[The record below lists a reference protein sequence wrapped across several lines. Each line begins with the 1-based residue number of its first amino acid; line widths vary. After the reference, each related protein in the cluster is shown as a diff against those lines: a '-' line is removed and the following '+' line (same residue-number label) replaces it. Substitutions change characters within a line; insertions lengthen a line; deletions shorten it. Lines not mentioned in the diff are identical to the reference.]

1 MKVALYARVSTEKQE
16 DEKTIESQI
25 AELEDYAK
33 ENGYVIIERY
43 IDNGYSGTLLARPEL
58 DRLRD
63 DVSKG
68 LFDAVL
74 IHSPDRLAR
83 RYVWQEVVIEE
94 LKSKDIQTIFKNRQ
108 IAETPEDQLLLGMQG
123 IVAEYERAKFVERT
137 RRGRLH
143 RAKSGHILGN
153 IPPYGYI
160 CVKKNDSET
169 GYAYY
174 KINQEEE
181 KVVKLM
187 FSLLVEKQMTTYG
200 IIVELNRLGIKARKG
215 KRWAKSSVAKILRNE
230 TYTGTTYYNKHY
242 GVTSQSNG
250 DNGEVKYHR
259 RKNTSLR
266 LRPKDQWIPISAVP
280 QIIDPEIFIRGQK
293 QLEANSRFS
302 NKNTKLQYLLKGLPR
317 CSKDSRLYNGVP
329 MHGRPYYRCSGKSKL
344 VSETGCESRSVSAN
358 ILEPIVWESIV
369 EFVNNPKIILDQ
381 LKKRGQKQA
390 KRVFNLDAQIIQ
402 LEQALK
408 KFKVEEDR
416 LIKAYAA
423 GILTLEQLKKQNQ
436 DLQDKKEQLN
446 TEKAKLLAFKS
457 NKQLDHKGVKNVK
470 MYLRNFKRALDR
482 FDFEKKQRFLR
493 LLLNEIIINERQL
506 LIRGELPIKANFN
519 LCPQPTT
526 KRPAGSRKNFNS
538 ENLAFDFT

>member
-16 DEKTIESQI
+16 EEKTIDSQI

-33 ENGYVIIERY
+33 ENGYVIIDRY

-63 DVSKG
+63 DASKG
-68 LFDAVL
+68 LFEAVL
-74 IHSPDRLAR
+74 IYDPDRLAR
-83 RYVWQEVVIEE
+83 KYYYQEFVTNELADLGIKTLYV
-94 LKSKDIQTIFKNRQ
+94 T
-108 IAETPEDQLLLGMQG
+108 TPPPDDDSGKLLYGVKGLF
-123 IVAEYERAKFVERT
+123 AEYERAKFVERT

-143 RAKSGHILGN
+143 RAKTGHILGN

-160 CVKKNDSET
+160 CVKKSDSET

-174 KINQEEE
+174 KINEEE
-181 KVVKLM
+181 GGIVKLM
-187 FSLLVEKQMTTYG
+187 FNLLVEKQMTTYG
-200 IIVELNRLGIKARKG
+200 IIVELNRLGIRARKG

-230 TYTGTTYYNKHY
+230 TYTGVTYYNKHR
-242 GVTSQSNG
+242 GIPTPTNNNGSNR
-250 DNGEVKYHR
+250 EVKYHR
-259 RKNTSLR
+259 RKNTTFR
-266 LRPKDQWIPISAVP
+266 LRPKEEWIPIPAIP
-280 QIIDPEIFIRGQK
+280 KIIDPELFIRGQK

-302 NKNTKLQYLLKGLPR
+302 SRNTKLQYLLRGLPR

-369 EFVNNPKIILDQ
+369 EFVNNPRIILDQ
-381 LKKRGQKQA
+381 LKKRRQKQA
-390 KRVFNLDAQIIQ
+390 KSLSSIDTQIGQIE
-402 LEQALK
+402 LSLK
-408 KFKVEEDR
+408 KLKEEEDR

-423 GILTLEQLKKQNQ
+423 SILTLEQLKNQNQ

-446 TEKAKLLAFKS
+446 NDKAKLQTFKS
-457 NKQLDHKGVKNVK
+457 NKQLDHKGVKNVRI
-470 MYLRNFKRALDR
+470 YLRNFKQVLDK

-493 LLLNEIIINERQL
+493 LLLNEIIINEKQL
-506 LIRGELPIKANFN
+506 LIRGVLPIKANFN
-519 LCPQPTT
+519 LCPQPAT
-526 KRPAGSRKNFNS
+526 
-538 ENLAFDFT
+538 

>member
-519 LCPQPTT
+519 LCPQPIT